1 MSDDPDKGRRELRSA
16 VRLRN
21 RAVAERE
28 ASRLARPD
36 QPSKS
41 RTLGHAS
48 KSKSAVTSTPFG
60 IAPTKRNAATGQG
73 EDVTAEQWCGPFS
86 VARQMIA
93 AREEARTKREAEQ
106 RDREHHPLDEVVLK
120 VEEDKKRKANPS
132 MLWKGKVDE
141 TTGRSNYYMKRK
153 KRFARQKEGMSMSR
167 SLKVPTLYKLC
178 VDFLVENFE
187 FVEGLGAGIGAD
199 IRRSICESLVAKG
212 KMNGAAF
219 DTIAEVGVETL
230 EIIDCAEVTQD
241 QLCIALDSLIPSGLQ
256 ALILNHAGR
265 AFGPKAVDS
274 IVSSSPNS
282 LFALS
287 IGGAYLLKDADA
299 NALIEATAPTLSSI
313 EFKACPLIGPSFCS
327 SIGENFASSV
337 GRNCL
342 LELSLE
348 DIPLTK
354 DCLLTIGSA
363 SDALQNL
370 KSLRLRQIEG
380 LDDDAVSIMLNATRC
395 LEAIDLGDNPLLT
408 DSTLSAVRKS
418 NKSGALRALQLSGL
432 KNLSSAGLE
441 VLFTPDIPGLPSP
454 PKLKKLNLSSC
465 GEDAVS
471 DDILELAAK
480 ASSMKAAN
488 NDTLHRKELPPP
500 VSGGTSSLGGL
511 VDLNVSGSSI
521 TDKSMENLAASCSSS
536 IVEIDLSF
544 CPHVSDKGLG
554 FLVSKVGY
562 QLAKIN
568 IWGNAQISDLFLDGH
583 GRVDEGGLEII
594 GAWMKQSGKRSLR

>member
-132 MLWKGKVDE
+132 MLWKGKIDE

-299 NALIEATAPTLSSI
+299 SALIEATAPTLSSI

-363 SDALQNL
+363 SDALQ
-370 KSLRLRQIEG
+370 
-380 LDDDAVSIMLNATRC
+380 
-395 LEAIDLGDNPLLT
+395 
-408 DSTLSAVRKS
+408 
-418 NKSGALRALQLSGL
+418 
-432 KNLSSAGLE
+432 
-441 VLFTPDIPGLPSP
+441 
-454 PKLKKLNLSSC
+454 
-465 GEDAVS
+465 
-471 DDILELAAK
+471 
-480 ASSMKAAN
+480 
-488 NDTLHRKELPPP
+488 
-500 VSGGTSSLGGL
+500 
-511 VDLNVSGSSI
+511 
-521 TDKSMENLAASCSSS
+521 
-536 IVEIDLSF
+536 
-544 CPHVSDKGLG
+544 
-554 FLVSKVGY
+554 
-562 QLAKIN
+562 
-568 IWGNAQISDLFLDGH
+568 
-583 GRVDEGGLEII
+583 
-594 GAWMKQSGKRSLR
+594 